1 MSFNKNKHALEEQ
14 LTEEEKERL
23 PIPVDLRVCNDA
35 RKDALFKGPKRKH
48 TKVLYF
54 FYKLSALIHDYI
66 VNSIGEE
73 QVADITN
80 QLLPNEAYKAYLKT
94 IEKLN
99 THLVDL
105 EEKKSPNNKTS
116 GFF

>member
-1 MSFNKNKHALEEQ
+1 MQGKMLYLKDR
-14 LTEEEKERL
+14 KEN
-23 PIPVDLRVCNDA
+23 IP
-35 RKDALFKGPKRKH
+35 KYY
-48 TKVLYF
+48 TF
-54 FYKLSALIHDYI
+54 FINLSVLIHDYI
-66 VNSIGEE
+66 VNGIGEE